1 MKKLKFNKKWTL
13 KHMGSV
19 KTDELSNKLKISPE
33 ISQILKNRKIK
44 NEKDAEIFMNPS
56 LDYLR
61 DPFLMK
67 DMKKSVERINTA
79 IEKKERIWIYGD
91 YDVDGVS
98 STSILCIYFDSINYP
113 INYYIPNRLEEG
125 YGINEDAIKNIHSQ
139 GCDLIISVDCG
150 ITSVKEVDLANELG
164 IDVIITDH
172 HECQSEIPNAYAV
185 INQKQDDCNYPFDM
199 LCGCGVAFKLIQA
212 LTPKEEFKTSLYNY
226 LEIVTLATICD
237 IVPLVDEN
245 RIIVKNGL
253 KLMSEGKNIGL
264 KELIKVCGVESDKI
278 GSSHI
283 GFAIGPRINA
293 SGRLG
298 YSKLGVEL
306 FTTKSTEKAKEI
318 ANILEEKNNERQLI
332 EAKMYQEAEAIIES
346 NERYK
351 NDKVLVIAKEG
362 WQHGIIG
369 IVASKLTEKYYKPTI
384 LLTIEDGEAT
394 GSARSIKGFSIFDA
408 LVRCKDLLNKFGGH
422 EQAAGLGLDSDKV
435 EQLSREVNKFAQYE
449 LSEDDLIEN
458 IKVEF
463 ELEEHAINLDLVEEL
478 HKLEPFGLSNPNP
491 RFIVRDAILK
501 NIMAI
506 GKNKQHLKLTI
517 EKEKSYE
524 CIGFNM
530 AYLKSGFN
538 SGDKVDVLFQ
548 LDENNFMGNHS
559 VQFLLKDIRL
569 SHPKNT
575 SLNEDSI
582 ELFEKIIPD
591 IDNLYN
597 LNDVDEE
604 VICNK
609 MNASNIE
616 EALNG
621 NKNINIFEHITKNTL
636 IIANTVNGF
645 YNALSDISLVDEEIC
660 GEFEVSYN
668 NFTSNNDK
676 LQLIFSPNIDKIDI
690 KRYNNIILYDY
701 LYNKGDYSYL
711 CTNAN
716 NETSIIKYYSQTDLI
731 YLNNIV
737 NNLVSDREEFIS
749 VYKIALSQK
758 NIEINLKDIK
768 KVFNMIPLKL
778 FAIIKV
784 FKELSLL
791 DFGFKYDEI
800 LNTKSI
806 YINILPKPNKKL
818 NLDESKIL
826 RNLKELSK
834 EYKESY

>member
-1 MKKLKFNKKWTL
+1 
-13 KHMGSV
+13 MGNV

-33 ISQILKNRKIK
+33 ISQILKNRKIE

-79 IEKKERIWIYGD
+79 IKNKERIWIYGD

-125 YGINEDAIKNIHSQ
+125 YGINEEAIKNIHSQ
-139 GCDLIISVDCG
+139 GCDLMISVDCG
-150 ITSVKEVDLANELG
+150 ITSVKEVDLANQLG

-306 FTTKSTEKAKEI
+306 FTTKSPEKAKEI

-384 LLTIEDGEAT
+384 LLTIEGGEAT

-435 EQLSREVNKFAQYE
+435 EQLSIEVNKFAQYE
-449 LSEDDLIEN
+449 LSEEDLIEN

-463 ELEEHAINLDLVEEL
+463 ELEEHAINLELVEEL

-506 GKNKQHLKLTI
+506 GKNKQHLKFTI
-517 EKEKSYE
+517 EKEKSYD

-530 AYLKSGFN
+530 AYLKGGFN
-538 SGDKVDVLFQ
+538 PGDKVDVLFQ
-548 LDENNFMGNHS
+548 LDENNFMGNRS
-559 VQFLLKDIRL
+559 VQFLLKDMRL

-591 IDNLYN
+591 IENLYKFS
-597 LNDVDEE
+597 DVDEE

-711 CTNAN
+711 CTNTN

-749 VYKIALSQK
+749 VYKIVLSQK

-791 DFGFKYDEI
+791 DFGFKHDEI

-826 RNLKELSK
+826 KNLKELSK